1 MNRSL
6 WAVLFGTFTLRFSTG
21 LTGATLTFYL
31 AHLHDHE
38 GILDQVLGLGP
49 GPIVGSLTFGIIGAL
64 FFVSELTLS
73 PVFGVVS
80 DRLGHHRVMQL
91 GPLFGIVAV
100 LVTWATTNL
109 VLLGGTRLLE
119 GSATAA
125 SVPSILGFIAAATA
139 MDEGLRGRSA
149 ARFEAATLTG
159 ILRGF
164 AVAGLRGDPKGP
176 F

>member
-80 DRLGHHRVMQL
+80 DRLGHHPVMQL
-91 GPLFGIVAV
+91 GPLFGV
-100 LVTWATTNL
+100 
-109 VLLGGTRLLE
+109 
-119 GSATAA
+119 
-125 SVPSILGFIAAATA
+125 
-139 MDEGLRGRSA
+139 
-149 ARFEAATLTG
+149 
-159 ILRGF
+159 
-164 AVAGLRGDPKGP
+164 VAGLWVGGAANLPIPPRMAPPSRVPAPGGRARPP
-176 F
+176 PLHAPPAP